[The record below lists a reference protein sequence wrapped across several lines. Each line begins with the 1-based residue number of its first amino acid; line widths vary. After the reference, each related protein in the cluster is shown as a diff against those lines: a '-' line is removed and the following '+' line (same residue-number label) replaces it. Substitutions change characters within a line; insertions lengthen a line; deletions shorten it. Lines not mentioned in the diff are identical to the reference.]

1 MIFLSKILAGLFILA
16 PLTIYAETHALL
28 VGVSDYRSVRE
39 DLRLHGS
46 RNDVD
51 IMRSS
56 LLQMGVLSKNIL
68 ILADGH
74 SLSREDP
81 TRNNILS
88 AMKNLVNTAH
98 ADDWVVLYLAGHGS
112 EQPQTTKN
120 STYIEA
126 NGVDEIFLPYN
137 IGHWNGEKGAVEN
150 AILDDEIG
158 AILEQLSKNKVY
170 VWLIVDS
177 CHSGGMNRE
186 DSCSSQGCTLERA
199 VPPRIL
205 GVPMDKIRWMQ
216 AKKSMS
222 ASKNPAPAYPR
233 QIHFFASPP
242 NESTL
247 EKDFSDVLGK
257 SKPFYYGFFTYQ
269 LSIALKNWD
278 GDFSKLEQRVRQGY
292 QENTLLHPWFVG
304 NTSKI
309 PNFPLK

>member
-1 MIFLSKILAGLFILA
+1 MVFLSKLLAVIFILA

-28 VGVSDYRSVRE
+28 VGVSNYPSLRP

-56 LLQMGVLSKNIL
+56 LLRMGVLSKNIS

-81 TRNNILS
+81 TRNNILN
-88 AMKNLVNTAH
+88 AMKNLVKTAH
-98 ADDWVVLYLAGHGS
+98 SDDWVVLYLTGHGS
-112 EQPQTTKN
+112 EQPQVTKN
-120 STYIEA
+120 PAYTEP
-126 NGVDEIFLPYN
+126 NGVDEIFLPYD
-137 IGHWNGEKGAVEN
+137 IGHWNGEKGAIEN

-170 VWLIVDS
+170 VWLIIDS

-199 VPPRIL
+199 VPARIL
-205 GVPMDKIRWMQ
+205 GVPMDKVRGMQ
-216 AKKSMS
+216 TKKSIS
-222 ASKNPAPAYPR
+222 EHKNPAPTYSR
-233 QIHFFASPP
+233 QIHFFAAPP
-242 NESTL
+242 NDLTL

-257 SKPFYYGFFTYQ
+257 SKPFHYGFFTYQ

-278 GDFSKLEQRVRQGY
+278 GDFPELEKRVRQGY
-292 QENTLLHPWFVG
+292 RENTLLRPWFVG
-304 NTSKI
+304 NSSKI
-309 PNFPLK
+309 PNFPVK